1 MRRTSKVKW
10 TTAVRYFR
18 KTQIMNIV
26 GAFGCAIAGVAL
38 LSNKIQGEPF
48 GILALVGGWSAVL
61 VLVPAATAR
70 ALSDAGSSALRRA
83 MLRANWMLIGFWGL
97 CLGISLALTAL
108 GHIPVADAVSTV
120 LLSTSLGYGIQE
132 LGACSSGEKYLT
144 AANFSAHIQHTH
156 KACLIPSKTR
166 QSRPYRGMQVRRT
179 PSESCS

>member
-1 MRRTSKVKW
+1 M
-10 TTAVRYFR
+10 RYFR

-26 GAFGCAIAGVAL
+26 GAFGSAIAGVAL

-48 GILALVGGWSAVL
+48 GILAMVGAWSAVL

-120 LLSTSLGYGIQE
+120 LLSTLVYVLPEWVNIRA
-132 LGACSSGEKYLT
+132 LR
-144 AANFSAHIQHTH
+144 SAM
-156 KACLIPSKTR
+156 ASKNSALAR
-166 QSRPYRGMQVRRT
+166 QAKSI
-179 PSESCS
+179 

>member
-1 MRRTSKVKW
+1 
-10 TTAVRYFR
+10 
-18 KTQIMNIV
+18 MNIV

-48 GILALVGGWSAVL
+48 GILAMVGAWSAVL

-120 LLSTSLGYGIQE
+120 LLSTLVYVLPEWVNIRA
-132 LGACSSGEKYLT
+132 LR
-144 AANFSAHIQHTH
+144 SAM
-156 KACLIPSKTR
+156 ASKNSALAR
-166 QSRPYRGMQVRRT
+166 QAKSI
-179 PSESCS
+179 